1 MISRNG
7 QRRFGMVFA
16 NDPDDKHT
24 LPSADNGYGFD
35 DANDYIN
42 RVMYENRGGSPY
54 QGSKL

>member
-42 RVMYENRGGSPY
+42 RLMYENR
-54 QGSKL
+54 